1 MGVFLGAPRMPVST
15 HVDASL
21 AQRRVVHMA
30 TSLLL
35 DYPDEQLTQIIT
47 AVRHD
52 RDLMPA
58 VVADEITAFCGVAES
73 WGLRALQEH
82 YVETFDQH
90 RRCALYLSYYS
101 AGDTRE
107 RGAAILGFREVMRSA
122 GFELDH
128 ANELPDYLPV
138 VLEFS
143 ARASEGDTLLRAN
156 REALEVIRSALVT
169 ASSPYAHLLEGLCLI
184 LSPLDKKTLAR
195 YQKLI
200 SQGPPVE
207 MVGLAATDPVSTLG
221 RQL

>member
-1 MGVFLGAPRMPVST
+1 
-15 HVDASL
+15 
-21 AQRRVVHMA
+21 
-30 TSLLL
+30 
-35 DYPDEQLTQIIT
+35 
-47 AVRHD
+47 
-52 RDLMPA
+52 
-58 VVADEITAFCGVAES
+58 
-73 WGLRALQEH
+73 
-82 YVETFDQH
+82 
-90 RRCALYLSYYS
+90 
-101 AGDTRE
+101 
-107 RGAAILGFREVMRSA
+107 MRSA

>member
-1 MGVFLGAPRMPVST
+1 
-15 HVDASL
+15 
-21 AQRRVVHMA
+21 
-30 TSLLL
+30 
-35 DYPDEQLTQIIT
+35 
-47 AVRHD
+47 
-52 RDLMPA
+52 MPA

>member
-1 MGVFLGAPRMPVST
+1 VDVFLGAPRMPVST
-15 HVDASL
+15 HVDASP

-30 TSLLL
+30 MSLLL
-35 DYPDEQLTQIIT
+35 DYPDGQLTHSIA

-52 RDLMPA
+52 RILMPA
-58 VVADEITAFCGVAES
+58 AVADEIIAFCDVAES

-82 YVETFDQH
+82 YVETFDQR

-107 RGAAILGFREVMRSA
+107 RGAAILGFRDVMRNA
-122 GFELDH
+122 GFEMNH

-143 ARASEGDTLLRAN
+143 ARATEGDTLLRAN
-156 REALEVIRSALVT
+156 REALEIIRSALVA
-169 ASSPYAHLLEGLCLI
+169 ASSPYAHLLEGLCLV
-184 LSPLDKKTLAR
+184 LSPLDERTLGR

-207 MVGLAATDPVSTLG
+207 MVGLAAMDSVSTPR
-221 RQL
+221 RQS

>member
-1 MGVFLGAPRMPVST
+1 
-15 HVDASL
+15 
-21 AQRRVVHMA
+21 
-30 TSLLL
+30 
-35 DYPDEQLTQIIT
+35 
-47 AVRHD
+47 
-52 RDLMPA
+52 
-58 VVADEITAFCGVAES
+58 
-73 WGLRALQEH
+73 
-82 YVETFDQH
+82 
-90 RRCALYLSYYS
+90 
-101 AGDTRE
+101 TRE